1 MTSPISAT
9 GALPSVFAG
18 GAHSVS
24 KAGFSATLEATLAQL
39 TSITPPST
47 SPLLPHQ
54 AVHPAH
60 GKAVSP
66 NDPGSDVRLASAGSL

>member
-18 GAHSVS
+18 GANSVS

-47 SPLLPHQ
+47 SLLLPHQ

-66 NDPGSDVRLASAGSL
+66 NDPGSDVRFASAGSL